1 MPVLAFLNSGRIC
14 GVCAALDQKVWHS
27 RSVQPFA
34 VWLNGFNN
42 DELDAITTYGETLAR
57 EKATIENRGRSEIS
71 DNVRVTRTAWIAH
84 NPDTNW
90 IYDRLWRIGYH
101 LNQTSYRLDLS
112 GVSEELQYTIYKSS
126 EAGHY
131 DWHVDHTTMTPMP
144 RKLSLVLQLSD
155 PADYEGCALEIRAAN
170 SIEAAP
176 PAWGSVIAFPS
187 YVLHRVTPILTGR
200 RRSLVSWI
208 SGPLLR

>member
-1 MPVLAFLNSGRIC
+1 M
-14 GVCAALDQKVWHS
+14 DQEVWHR

-34 VWLNGFNN
+34 VWLNGFTS
-42 DELDAITTYGETLAR
+42 DELDAITAQGEALAR
-57 EKATIENRGRSEIS
+57 EKATIEDRGKSEIS
-71 DNVRVTRTAWIAH
+71 DDIRITHTAWIVH
-84 NPDTNW
+84 NPETNW

-101 LNQTSYRLDLS
+101 LNQTSYRLDLT
-112 GVSEELQYTIYKSS
+112 GLSEQLQYTIYESS

-131 DWHVDHTTMTPMP
+131 DWHVDHTTITPVP

-155 PADYEGCALEIRAAN
+155 PAGYEGCTLEIRAAN
-170 SIEAAP
+170 SIERAP
-176 PAWGSVIAFPS
+176 MERGTVIAFPS
-187 YVLHRVTPILTGR
+187 YVLHRVTPIRTGR